1 MSYLKRLR
9 PSSSVVVLDS
19 VMTSEAEEE
28 ITYWR
33 ELFFSALAELKTT
46 HVNVYGYTLGR
57 PPSPRERLAVRKL
70 LKGEQ

>member
-1 MSYLKRLR
+1 
-9 PSSSVVVLDS
+9 
-19 VMTSEAEEE
+19 MTSEAEEE

-57 PPSPRERLAVRKL
+57 PPSPRERRAVRKL
-70 LKGEQ
+70 LKEKP